1 MSFSAGTNLN
11 QYLLS
16 TEMGLGVLHPAA
28 FEEGALFLKIFLLR
42 KGLRM
47 LLRTMSLKIVLC
59 LFFFFFVLWVSYFH
73 LLFMAN
79 PDVLGNMLKPL
90 FHFQVNQ

>member
-1 MSFSAGTNLN
+1 MCFSAGTNLN

-59 LFFFFFVLWVSYFH
+59 LFFFFCTVGILFSSPFH
-73 LLFMAN
+73 GKSRC
-79 PDVLGNMLKPL
+79 VGK
-90 FHFQVNQ
+90 